1 MFIKNFMKKD
11 LWRAVSKLSTFFIH
25 SSPKE
30 IRKVKEG
37 APKKLN
43 GALSP
48 LNTDEL
54 KKKKK
59 KPPLQYMTS
68 FHVIF
73 PYSFPLFR
81 FRSNTACV
89 AKPPHI
95 TELIFKTES

>member
-59 KPPLQYMTS
+59 KKKAS
-68 FHVIF
+68 FTVYDVI
-73 PYSFPLFR
+73 S
-81 FRSNTACV
+81 C
-89 AKPPHI
+89 HI
-95 TELIFKTES
+95 SL